1 MSKPKINFKEL
12 PIWKDCPFTL
22 PSNITAHRG
31 FVEKGQEVIAIV
43 RHGNIFFKGVETE
56 DIAVG
61 RTLEVNEDWG
71 SLYEE
76 LELIARELSH
86 RST

>member
-1 MSKPKINFKEL
+1 MSKPKIIFKEL

-31 FVEKGQEVIAIV
+31 FVETGQEAIALI

-56 DIAVG
+56 AIAVG
-61 RTLEVNEDWG
+61 RTLDGTEDWG
-71 SLYEE
+71 SLCEE
-76 LELIARELSH
+76 LELIARELS
-86 RST
+86 RQST